1 MVDKILKENKGKI
14 DTQLLNGTS
23 KNEKISGEG
32 YVSGFTVEI
41 SRESSAVLTRVWMAL
56 GRPSVT
62 LYLPMFTGIR
72 GNSRA
77 MANGQI
83 WRLTSLLNESKQLSE
98 SEYDRMELE
107 VMDKELAHDLS
118 LLPARVLQR
127 KSEREELIDK
137 LTEISRNASEHY
149 IRMLKLLELKAKNK
163 Q

>member
-1 MVDKILKENKGKI
+1 M
-14 DTQLLNGTS
+14 
-23 KNEKISGEG
+23 
-32 YVSGFTVEI
+32 
-41 SRESSAVLTRVWMAL
+41 
-56 GRPSVT
+56 
-62 LYLPMFTGIR
+62 
-72 GNSRA
+72 
-77 MANGQI
+77 
-83 WRLTSLLNESKQLSE
+83 NESKQLSE